1 MKSKLKYIYTKYND
15 IKYSLLK
22 NLNSRKTKIKEIWN
36 KKIPQISKRLN
47 QKTKSK
53 LNNKKILVQN
63 FEFNKLSFQIL

>member
-36 KKIPQISKRLN
+36 KINTSNKVKELKPKKNKIKA
-47 QKTKSK
+47 
-53 LNNKKILVQN
+53 
-63 FEFNKLSFQIL
+63 